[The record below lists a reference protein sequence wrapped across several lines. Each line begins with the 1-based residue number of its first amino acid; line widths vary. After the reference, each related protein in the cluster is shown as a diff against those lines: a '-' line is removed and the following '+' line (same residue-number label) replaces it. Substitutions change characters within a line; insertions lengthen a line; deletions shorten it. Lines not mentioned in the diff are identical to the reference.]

1 MNNKDKKSGNEAAL
15 VCAARDGDKQAIM
28 QLMADNWSW
37 LKGLAYNILG
47 NADDMDDA
55 LQNICVLVI
64 DKIHTLR
71 EPERF
76 KPWLATLARRAALS
90 WRQKRSQKPQ
100 SLEIL
105 AEAGIES
112 PDKVSAD
119 LTILDKLTRA
129 EQHKIVLQAINSLPE
144 KYREVFILKY
154 IEDSSY
160 ADIAETLDIPVT
172 TIQIRLVRARRM
184 IQNHLEG
191 KPNNKIPRT

>member
-1 MNNKDKKSGNEAAL
+1 MDKTDKNSGNEVAL
-15 VCAARDGDKQAIM
+15 VCAARDGDKKALQ
-28 QLMADNWSW
+28 QLLGDNWSW

-90 WRQKRSQKPQ
+90 WRQKRSKKPQ
-100 SLEIL
+100 SLETL
-105 AEAGIES
+105 ADAGIES
-112 PDKVSAD
+112 PDRISAD
-119 LTILDKLTRA
+119 LTVLDRLAKD
-129 EQHKIVLQAINSLPE
+129 EQHNTVLKAINSLPE

-154 IEDSSY
+154 VQDNSY
-160 ADIAETLDIPVT
+160 TEIAEIMEIPVT